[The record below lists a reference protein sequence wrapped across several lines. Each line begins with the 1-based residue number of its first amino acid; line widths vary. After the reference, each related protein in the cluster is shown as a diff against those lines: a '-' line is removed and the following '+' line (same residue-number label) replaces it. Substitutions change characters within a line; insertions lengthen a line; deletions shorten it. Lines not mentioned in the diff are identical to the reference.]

1 MSLLRLP
8 LVLVASLLTAAPVLA
23 GDEQDCFQG
32 REPAIRIKGC
42 SEVIQ
47 RAPNDAAGYHN
58 RAVAY
63 GLAGDL
69 DNAIADY
76 TKVIEMA
83 PDNASAYENRG
94 RAYASKGDNSRAA
107 ADQAK
112 ARDLMA
118 KATAEPL
125 AVTPKTPKGSTG
137 APKAAKAP
145 PKAKV
150 ATKTNI
156 NPPQQTTPA
165 TGGSGFWSWLTGQSG
180 AGQAGTGQA
189 GASQGVTGQAGP
201 KNTKP

>member
-1 MSLLRLP
+1 MTLPRLLLT
-8 LVLVASLLTAAPVLA
+8 LVASVLVAAPVRA

-32 REPAIRIKGC
+32 REPAVRIKGC

-47 RAPNDAAGYHN
+47 RAPNDATGYHN

-94 RAYASKGDNSRAA
+94 RAYASKGDNTRAA
-107 ADQAK
+107 ADQAR

-118 KATAEPL
+118 RAIAEPL
-125 AVTPKTPKGSTG
+125 AATSKTPKGPAG

-150 ATKTNI
+150 ATKANT

-165 TGGSGFWSWLTGQSG
+165 TGGFWSWLTGQSG
-180 AGQAGTGQA
+180 AGQAGTGQS
-189 GASQGVTGQAGP
+189 GAGQAGP

>member
-8 LVLVASLLTAAPVLA
+8 LILVASVLAAAPVLA

-76 TKVIEMA
+76 SKVIEMA

-94 RAYASKGDNSRAA
+94 RAYASKGDNAHAA
-107 ADQAK
+107 ADRAK
-112 ARDLMA
+112 AHDLMA

-125 AVTPKTPKGSTG
+125 AVTQKTPKGSAG

-150 ATKTNI
+150 ATKTNT

-165 TGGSGFWSWLTGQSG
+165 SGGFWSWLTGQSN
-180 AGQAGTGQA
+180 AGQAGTGQSGA
-189 GASQGVTGQAGP
+189 GQPGTGPFGP